1 MMQDANKLLREV
13 LDIIEFEDNKDQFIE
28 EFFKLAQQQAI
39 LGSIN
44 SLPQPQQD
52 TVKDKLKE
60 AQPDRVMEIILEYIS
75 QEDLA
80 KAVTSSTESIFREYL
95 EAVVP
100 TLSQDQKNK
109 IGDLFASLNSAQ
121 A

>member
-1 MMQDANKLLREV
+1 
-13 LDIIEFEDNKDQFIE
+13 
-28 EFFKLAQQQAI
+28 
-39 LGSIN
+39 
-44 SLPQPQQD
+44 
-52 TVKDKLKE
+52 
-60 AQPDRVMEIILEYIS
+60 MEIILEYIS
-75 QEDLA
+75 KEDLA

-109 IGDLFASLNSAQ
+109 LGDLFASLNSAH